1 MKTRFGIVTLI
12 AALGLVGLASTASAG
27 VDIDINIRPPR
38 PPVVVIGGDSHH
50 RERGWDRHDRYDRHD
65 RHDRRDHGH
74 RGYWKEITVKVWVPG
89 RMVVSCDRHGR
100 EYRHRERGHYVYR
113 TDRVW
118 VSRRG

>member
-12 AALGLVGLASTASAG
+12 AALGLVGLAKTASAG

-38 PPVVVIGGDSHH
+38 PPVVVIGGDGHH
-50 RERGWDRHDRYDRHD
+50 RDRGWDRHDRGH
-65 RHDRRDHGH
+65 HRDHGH
-74 RGYWKEITVKVWVPG
+74 RGYWKEVTVKVWVPG

-100 EYRHRERGHYVYR
+100 EIRYRERGHYTYR

-118 VSRRG
+118 VSRG